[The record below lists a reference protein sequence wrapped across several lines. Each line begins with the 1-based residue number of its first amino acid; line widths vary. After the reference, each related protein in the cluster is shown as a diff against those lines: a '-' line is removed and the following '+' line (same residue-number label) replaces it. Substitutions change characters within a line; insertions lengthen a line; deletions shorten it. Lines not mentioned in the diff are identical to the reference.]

1 MKRSFPNALT
11 AVLVLSIG
19 SFTASAQAPQP
30 PDAQA
35 STPPTPAAAEGTIAR
50 PPVTPPP
57 PRATAA
63 QMAAENARAA
73 EMLSEEEKRFGETE
87 ARLQRDIR
95 LAQLRGALLEAQK
108 EMATTQKEMDAITA
122 PPAKDK
128 QDFGIEFP
136 DSTTATM
143 PRMEGSVIDVA
154 SAPPFMLVSVWG
166 ENGNLK
172 ADLFQ
177 KGLRVT
183 VGEGDVLASGW
194 RVTKIDPNSMSVA
207 KGKERMTVQIG
218 AGR

>member
-1 MKRSFPNALT
+1 MKRSFLNALT
-11 AVLVLSIG
+11 VVLSIG
-19 SFTASAQAPQP
+19 MAFLTTGAIAQQSPVPQAAVPTTQAP
-30 PDAQA
+30 
-35 STPPTPAAAEGTIAR
+35 AEGAIGR
-50 PPVTPPP
+50 PPGNPM

-63 QMAAENARAA
+63 QMAAENERAA
-73 EMLSEEEKRFGETE
+73 EMLSDEEKRFGETE

-95 LAQLRGALLEAQK
+95 LAQLRGALLDAQK
-108 EMATTQKEMDAITA
+108 ELASTQKEMDAITA

-128 QDFGIEFP
+128 QEFGIEFP
-136 DSTTATM
+136 DSTTSRGPVT
-143 PRMEGSVIDVA
+143 EGSVIDVA

-166 ENGNLK
+166 ESGNLK

-183 VGEGDVLASGW
+183 VGEGDVLSSGW